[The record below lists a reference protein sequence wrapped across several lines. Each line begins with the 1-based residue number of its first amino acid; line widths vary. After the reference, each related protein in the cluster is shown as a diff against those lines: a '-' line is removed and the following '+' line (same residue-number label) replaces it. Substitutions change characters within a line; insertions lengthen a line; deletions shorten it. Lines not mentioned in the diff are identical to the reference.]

1 MKLDVVDVLAEL
13 GLVGYW
19 HFFNIFFLLVVVVV
33 VVLSIV
39 VVVVSGFLDFGLFL
53 EIQVVDQAETRTA
66 PGEVRDVP

>member
-19 HFFNIFFLLVVVVV
+19 HFFYFFFLP
-33 VVLSIV
+33 V